1 MEFVIEK
8 DVFLKGLQKVQGIIE
23 KKTSMPILANILI
36 ESSDDKIEITATDL
50 EVALIASYPAKVL
63 KNGKVTVS
71 GKKLFE
77 IIKELPEDEIYLKIK
92 ENDWIEIKCQKV
104 KFNIVGLPS
113 DDFPK
118 SDIKLD
124 ENLIEIESSTLRDMI
139 EKTSYSICN
148 DESKYN
154 LNGIFTTVDTYNDE
168 QHLKMVSTDGHRLS
182 VALNKLTS
190 MACQELIDGVI
201 LPKKGVY
208 EVKKLTEE
216 GDAVLKLGF
225 ADNNAIIK
233 KNELILSMRLVNG
246 EFPDYNRVIPT
257 SNDLILKSNREQ
269 LLQSVRRMSILSNE
283 KVKGIMLDVKNN
295 LISISSNNP
304 ELGDAAEEL
313 DIEYSG
319 DDFSVRFNARY
330 LMDVLMACS
339 SEHVLMKFKNE
350 ISPSIIVP
358 DDNDENLLAV
368 IMPMRL

>member
-1 MEFVIEK
+1 MEFTIEK

-36 ESSDDKIEITATDL
+36 ESINDKIEITATDL

-63 KNGKVTVS
+63 QEGKITVS

-92 ENDWIEIKCQKV
+92 ENDWVEIKCQKV

-118 SDIKLD
+118 NNINTCN
-124 ENLIEIESSTLRDMI
+124 NLIEIEASTLRSMI
-139 EKTSYSICN
+139 EKTAYSICN

-154 LNGIFTTVDTYNDE
+154 LNGIFTTIDIHNDL

-182 VALNKLTS
+182 ITLNKLTNTV
-190 MACQELIDGVI
+190 CQELVDGVI

-208 EVKKLTEE
+208 EIKKLTEE
-216 GDAVLKLGF
+216 GDAILKLGI
-225 ADNNAIIK
+225 ADNNAIII
-233 KNELILSMRLVNG
+233 KNDLILSMRLVNG
-246 EFPDYNRVIPT
+246 EFPDYNRVIPIA
-257 SNDLILKSNREQ
+257 NDLILKANREQ

-283 KVKGIMLDVKNN
+283 KVKGIMLDIKNN
-295 LISISSNNP
+295 VISISSSNP

-319 DDFSVRFNARY
+319 LDFSVRFNARY

-339 SEHVLMKFKNE
+339 SEYILMKFKNE
-350 ISPSIIVP
+350 ISPSIITP
-358 DDNDENLLAV
+358 DSNDENLLAV